1 MKNTVDE
8 AHENRLVTAFFFFF
22 FWKKGYGL
30 LWEVENEWKC

>member
-8 AHENRLVTAFFFFF
+8 AHENRLVTAFFF

>member
-8 AHENRLVTAFFFFF
+8 AHENRLVTAFFFF

>member
-8 AHENRLVTAFFFFF
+8 AHENRLVTAFF